1 MTSDPLRVTVFGLGE
16 AGSVIA
22 ADLAKAGSVVHAF
35 DPAPVPTPEG
45 VIRHDAPGPAVDGS
59 EIVLAIT
66 AAADAEEA
74 MTQALDEME
83 QGTIYAD
90 LSTAPPALK
99 VNLSETAARHGL
111 DSVDVALMGTVPGS
125 GLATPSLASGPGAA
139 RYAAAINTLGGRVEA
154 IGERSGDA
162 AARKLLRSVVT
173 KGLTALL
180 VEAMEAAKKRG
191 DTEWLWQ
198 HLVEFISDADESL
211 LDRFIVG
218 TSQHVDR
225 RIIEM
230 ESAQDLLESLA
241 VPSPMTTATVESLQR
256 IRSDGMSIR

>member
-1 MTSDPLRVTVFGLGE
+1 MTSDPPRITVFGLGE

-22 ADLAKAGSVVHAF
+22 ADLAKAGSEVHGY

-45 VIRHDAPGPAVDGS
+45 VICHDTPGPAVDGS

-74 MTQALDEME
+74 LTQALEEIE

-90 LSTAPPALK
+90 LATAPPALK
-99 VNLSETAARHGL
+99 VVLSEIAARHDL
-111 DSVDVALMGTVPGS
+111 DSVDVALMGTVPGR
-125 GLATPSLASGPGAA
+125 GLATASLASGPGAA
-139 RYAAAINTLGGRVEA
+139 RYAAAINALGGRVVA
-154 IGERSGDA
+154 IGDTPGDA
-162 AARKLLRSVVT
+162 AARKLLRSIVT

-180 VEAMEAAKKRG
+180 IEAMEAAKKRG
-191 DTEWLWQ
+191 DTKWLWQ

-211 LDRFIVG
+211 LDRFIAG
-218 TSQHVDR
+218 TSQHVNR

-230 ESAQDLLESLA
+230 ESAQDLLESLD
-241 VPSPMTTATVESLQR
+241 VPSAMTAATVESLQR
-256 IRSDGMSIR
+256 IKSDGMSIG